1 MDTGVRY
8 CEACS
13 AVFEDGEMYPGDEC
27 YKRVRK
33 YTRSGAPCLLEAVRP
48 ACERPGLTYPTIDAT
63 CVNDGKAPAP
73 YATITN
79 PPHYARHAIQPI
91 EFIMTNKLAYAVG
104 NVIKYVCRYDA
115 KGGME
120 DLMKARNYL
129 DILIEDYKKD
139 KP

>member
-1 MDTGVRY
+1 MFENGVLI
-8 CEACS
+8 
-13 AVFEDGEMYPGDEC
+13 PGDKC
-27 YKRVRK
+27 YKIEGMTPDNPGELCHGLKWADVEPVWTK
-33 YTRSGAPCLLEAVRP
+33 
-48 ACERPGLTYPTIDAT
+48 PGLAYDPYVDAT
-63 CVNDGKAPAP
+63 CVNDGKTSAP
-73 YATITN
+73 YDTIAN